1 LRSAVLVQGAQLLEG
16 VLKGLG
22 CGRRPEKVVCA
33 CGTPMESR
41 GLKTKEI
48 LTILGPVSYARSLF
62 ACPACN
68 AVRYPGDEALG
79 VVNTTRSPGVR
90 RMMARAGSQAPFR
103 ESRDDLRIYAGIEV
117 SAKDVERVAEK
128 IGQEMEV
135 WQGEEA
141 FPQVQNEI
149 PVLYVSYDGTGV
161 PMTREELQGR
171 KGKQSDGSSRT
182 REAKIGCVFTQTK
195 TNEEGFPI
203 RDPESTTF
211 VGAIET
217 AEIFG
222 SRIFREALRRGL
234 DQAKRVVV
242 LGDGAEWIK
251 NLADFYF
258 PEATTIVDL
267 YHAREHVVQLCKYL
281 FVNEKGVD
289 RHRVRWWAHLDR
301 GKVEK
306 IISEAR
312 KVLPEDPDTRKKAN
326 TEINYLQKNKG
337 RMRYSDFRAEGLFVG
352 SGVVEAG
359 CKTVIG
365 QRLKQSGMEWSLR
378 GANAIIA
385 LRCVMKSNRFEDYWE
400 SRAA

>member
-1 LRSAVLVQGAQLLEG
+1 V
-16 VLKGLG
+16 KGLG
-22 CGRRPEKVVCA
+22 SGRRPGKVVCA
-33 CGTPMESR
+33 CGAPMESR

-48 LTILGPVSYARSLF
+48 LTILGPVSYSRSLF
-62 ACPACN
+62 ICPVCN
-68 AVRYPGDEALG
+68 ATRYPGDEALD

-103 ESRDDLRIYAGIEV
+103 EGRDDLRIYAGVEV
-117 SAKDVERVAEK
+117 SPKDVERTAEQ
-128 IGQEMEV
+128 IGREMEV
-135 WQGEEA
+135 WQGREEVA
-141 FPQVQNEI
+141 HPQNDI
-149 PVLYVSYDGTGV
+149 PVLYISYDGTGV
-161 PMTREELQGR
+161 PMTREELKGR
-171 KGKQSDGSSRT
+171 KGKQPDGSSRT

-195 TNEEGFPI
+195 TNDEGFPI
-203 RDPESTTF
+203 RDPDSTTF

-217 AEIFG
+217 AEMFG

-234 DQAKRVVV
+234 DRAKRVVV

-251 NLADFYF
+251 NLADLHF
-258 PEATTIVDL
+258 PEATAIVDL

-281 FVNEKGVD
+281 FPEEKEVT
-289 RHRVRWWAHLDR
+289 RHRVRWWKSLDR
-301 GKVEK
+301 GKVER
-306 IISEAR
+306 ILSEAR
-312 KVLPEDPDTRKKAN
+312 RVLPDDPDIRKKAN
-326 TEINYLQKNKG
+326 TEINYLAKNKE
-337 RMRYSDFRAEGLFVG
+337 RMRYSDFRAQGLFVG

-400 SRAA
+400 SRVA